1 MNKQPRFLIQFICLA
16 AVFVAILLQSF
27 TQCIEMKP
35 LKGFDKEE
43 SAPVALTFKTYYDG
57 SFQDYMTEHA
67 KRNTGFREFFIRSYN
82 QIAYSCFGKIT
93 NDNIVE
99 GRNHELYLKMYLND
113 ITGKTLKQ
121 HYDDVED
128 VKAAARDNVEET
140 LRLIDTLHA
149 HHTDFLFVFAPT
161 KPATYPEMMPRRYQE
176 QIADFSLEEYYIKLF
191 KENNIPHIDF
201 YHYFQTLKESFPYP
215 LYPRTGTHWSEA
227 VIPYVADSIL
237 KKLEEVTDYKLP
249 SVRYLDD
256 NLTTDYSVQDGEL
269 EASMNLLFP
278 LNKPALPR
286 PVFELTDT
294 VGTDKPNLLVVA
306 DSYFTQLRISPF
318 VGAFNSWETWVYNRD
333 VESSNPQHRWKSLET
348 LLDADEVL
356 ENADIVMAV
365 FTAPMYYNYMFGF
378 PQTAQN
384 LFQNGEVNEG
394 AQLKA
399 AIQIIKNDEKW
410 LKAVEEQAEQRGLT
424 IEENLRR
431 NAKYYLEQRQNKKT
445 SHAEP

>member
-1 MNKQPRFLIQFICLA
+1 MKNRVCTILCLLTILGFITL
-16 AVFVAILLQSF
+16 FVQEHWKPF
-27 TQCIEMKP
+27 TMKP
-35 LKGFDKEE
+35 LKGFT
-43 SAPVALTFKTYYDG
+43 PVVEKPKLTMA
-57 SFQDYMTEHA
+57 SFASGDFQSDVEDYISD
-67 KRNTGFREFFIRSYN
+67 NFGFREFFIRCYN
-82 QIAYSCFGKIT
+82 QVAYSCFGKIT
-93 NDNIVE
+93 NSNIVK
-99 GRNHELYLKMYLND
+99 GRNQELYLTMYLND
-113 ITGKTLKQ
+113 VTGKTLKQ
-121 HYDDVED
+121 HYSDVED
-128 VKAAARDNVEET
+128 AKAAARNNVEET

-176 QIADFSLEEYYIKLF
+176 QIADFSLEEYYIELF
-191 KENNIPHIDF
+191 KENDIPHIDF

-227 VIPYVADSIL
+227 TIPYVADSVL
-237 KKLEEVTDYKLP
+237 KKLAEVTGYKLP
-249 SVRYLDD
+249 SIRYIDD

-294 VGTDKPNLLVVA
+294 VGADKPNLLVIG

-333 VESSNPQHRWKSLET
+333 VESSNPQHWWKPLET

-356 ENADIVMAV
+356 ENADIVMAI

-384 LFQNGEVNEG
+384 LYQNGEIREG
-394 AQLKA
+394 AQLQA
-399 AIQIIKNDEKW
+399 AIQMIKNDEKW
-410 LKAVEEQAEQRGLT
+410 LKAVEEQAEQRGIT
-424 IEENLRR
+424 VEENLRR
-431 NAKYYLEQRQNKKT
+431 NAKYHLEQRQNKRRQ
-445 SHAEP
+445 SHQ